1 MKKVEIFGMPM
12 KYGCFV
18 EGADKSYEYLKD
30 TFESVFNTKCNKC
43 VDTSYENAIEHKH
56 DKKLRYLEPVMELS
70 NRLYNEVYAS
80 LSNKKLPIIVGGDHS
95 TCIGSIS
102 AALDYYKGDVSVIYI
117 DKHADIH
124 TEKTSPSGNIH
135 GMPLSVCIGRCDERF
150 NIGEYK
156 LDPSNLY
163 FVGLSNYEI
172 EEISYIHENDIYSRM
187 SFEVEEMKVDKIV
200 KEITSKIKTKYVHI
214 SFDLDVIKPSEFPA
228 VNVCVESKY
237 QDEFGFTINMVK
249 KLLKQLV
256 SNLEVCSMDIVE
268 YNPLLD
274 KDEKCKEKVKEILM
288 ELKGGID
295 NDNSK

>member
-1 MKKVEIFGMPM
+1 MKEVEIISMPM
-12 KYGCFV
+12 KYGCFID
-18 EGADKSYEYLKD
+18 GADKSYEYLKD
-30 TFESVFNTKCNKC
+30 TFESVFKTKSKYI
-43 VDTSYENAIEHKH
+43 DTSYENALEHKN
-56 DKKLRYLEPVMELS
+56 DKKIKYLEPVMEIS
-70 NRLYNEVYAS
+70 NRLYNEVYDS
-80 LSNKKLPIIVGGDHS
+80 LNENKLPIIVGGDHS

-124 TEKTSPSGNIH
+124 TDKTTPSGNIH
-135 GMPLSVCIGRCDERF
+135 GMPLSVCIGRCDDRF

-172 EEISYIHENDIYSRM
+172 EEISYIQENNIYSRM
-187 SFEVEEMKVDKIV
+187 SFEVEEIKVDKIV
-200 KEITSKIKTKYVHI
+200 KEILSRIKTKYVHI
-214 SFDLDVIKPSEFPA
+214 SLDLDVIKPSEFPA

-237 QDEFGFTINMVK
+237 QDEFGLSINMVK
-249 KLLKQLV
+249 KILKLLL
-256 SNLEVCSMDIVE
+256 SNLNVCSMDIVE

-274 KDEKCKEKVKEILM
+274 KEGKCKEKVEEILL
-288 ELKGGID
+288 EIKAGR